1 MGKHTHRNKL
11 EPFSSGGNLDGVLC
25 TEAGIAGG
33 KSRTTAASVLRNCW
47 IQASKELGLD
57 VVHDGMK
64 EYQDSSIDQLVSLS
78 KLETR
83 PLLAA
88 VPSFQD
94 SMKIANQI
102 HRGRTRDQFGIAVI
116 TGSLHIVSLTLATL
130 HG

>member
-1 MGKHTHRNKL
+1 MGKHTHCNKL
-11 EPFSSGGNLDGVLC
+11 DPFSSGGNLEGVLC
-25 TEAGIAGG
+25 TEASIAGG

-47 IQASKELGLD
+47 IQASKELDLD

-64 EYQDSSIDQLVSLS
+64 EYRDSSIDQLVSLS